1 MADVRGTLEA
11 KSDQLNAT
19 DIMGIDLVIRIRAV
33 QVGAGKD
40 QPVAVY
46 FDGDNNRPWK
56 PSKGMRRV
64 LAAGWGWES
73 DNWIGKSVKLHFDAS
88 VKYAGKEV
96 GGIRVKAMSDIDQRG
111 IVIVEAINRQQ
122 RIPLH
127 IAFLD
132 TSLPPYPAD
141 KFAAALP
148 TMTGY
153 MQSGKMTLQ
162 QVVAKCQE
170 TGQLTQEQLAQLEAV
185 APVVVEAESDDN
197 FEL

>member
-33 QVGAGKD
+33 VVGGGKE

-111 IVIVEAINRQQ
+111 MVVVEAINRQQ
-122 RIPLH
+122 RVPVNV
-127 IAFLD
+127 AFLD
-132 TSLPPYPAD
+132 TRMPAYPDD
-141 KFAAALP
+141 KFALALP
-148 TMTGY
+148 TMTKK
-153 MQSGKMTLQ
+153 MHSLEMTLQ
-162 QVVAKCQE
+162 QVIAKCQE
-170 TGQLTQEQLAQLEAV
+170 TGQLTPQQLSALEQA
-185 APVVVEAESDDN
+185 APVVIDESQEDP
-197 FEL
+197 EL

>member
-1 MADVRGTLEA
+1 MADIRATLEA

-33 QVGAGKD
+33 TSSGSKE

-73 DNWIGKSVKLHFDAS
+73 DDWIGKCVKLHFDNS

-96 GGIRVKAMSDIDQRG
+96 GGIRVKAMSHIDQRG

-153 MQSGKMTLQ
+153 MQTGKMTLQ

-170 TGQLTQEQLAQLEAV
+170 TGQLSQEQLSQLEAA
-185 APVVVEAESDDN
+185 APVVIESHEEEP
-197 FEL
+197 EL

>member
-1 MADVRGTLEA
+1 MADIRATLEA

-33 QVGAGKD
+33 TSSGSKE

-46 FDGDNNRPWK
+46 FHGDNNRPWK

-73 DNWIGKSVKLHFDAS
+73 DDWIGKCVKLHFDNS

-96 GGIRVKAMSDIDQRG
+96 GGIRVKAMSNIDQRG

-122 RIPLH
+122 RVPLH

-132 TSLPPYPAD
+132 VSQPAYPAD
-141 KFAAALP
+141 KFSAALP
-148 TMTGY
+148 VMAAK
-153 MQSGKMTLQ
+153 MQSGEMTLQ
-162 QVVAKCQE
+162 QIVAKCQQ
-170 TGQLTQEQLAQLEAV
+170 TGQLSQEQLAQLESV

>member
-33 QVGAGKD
+33 VVGGGKE
-40 QPVAVY
+40 QPVVVY

-111 IVIVEAINRQQ
+111 MVVVEAINRQQ
-122 RIPLH
+122 RVPVNV
-127 IAFLD
+127 AYLD
-132 TSLPPYPAD
+132 TRMPAYPFD
-141 KFAAALP
+141 KFASALP
-148 TMTGY
+148 TMAAK
-153 MQSGKMTLQ
+153 MQSGEMTLQ
-162 QVVAKCQE
+162 QIVAKCQQ
-170 TGQLTQEQLAQLEAV
+170 TGQLTAEQLAELEKF
-185 APVVVEAESDDN
+185 APVVIEDSQE
-197 FEL
+197 ELEL

>member
-33 QVGAGKD
+33 VVGGGKE
-40 QPVAVY
+40 QPVSVY

-111 IVIVEAINRQQ
+111 MVVVEAINRQQ
-122 RIPLH
+122 RVPVH
-127 IAFLD
+127 VSYLD
-132 TSLPPYPAD
+132 TFVPPYPAEQ
-141 KFAAALP
+141 FAKALQK
-148 TMTGY
+148 MQQL
-153 MQSGKMTLQ
+153 MQSGEMSLQ
-162 QVVAKCQE
+162 QLVAKCQQ
-170 TGQLTQEQLAQLEAV
+170 TGQLSAEQFAQLESV
-185 APVVVEAESDDN
+185 APVVIESQEEP
-197 FEL
+197 EL

>member
-19 DIMGIDLVIRIRAV
+19 DIMGIDLVIRIRNVAV
-33 QVGAGKD
+33 GSGKE
-40 QPVAVY
+40 QPVSVY

-96 GGIRVKAMSDIDQRG
+96 GGIRVKAMSDIDKRG
-111 IVIVEAINRQQ
+111 MVVVEAINRQQ
-122 RIPLH
+122 RVPVNVSY
-127 IAFLD
+127 LD
-132 TSLPPYPAD
+132 TQMPAYPDD
-141 KFAAALP
+141 KFAAALQ
-148 TMTGY
+148 TMAAK
-153 MQSGKMTLQ
+153 MQSGEMTLQ
-162 QVVAKCQE
+162 QVVAKCQQ
-170 TGQLTQEQLAQLEAV
+170 TGQLTSAQLSELERV
-185 APVVVEAESDDN
+185 APVVIEESPEEP
-197 FEL
+197 EL

>member
-1 MADVRGTLEA
+1 MADIRGTLEA

-19 DIMGIDLVIRIRAV
+19 DIMGIDLVVRIRAV
-33 QVGAGKD
+33 VVGSSKE

-73 DNWIGKSVKLHFDAS
+73 DNWVGKSVKLHFDAS

-111 IVIVEAINRQQ
+111 MVVVEAINRQQ
-122 RIPLH
+122 RVPVNV
-127 IAFLD
+127 AYLD
-132 TSLPPYPAD
+132 TRMPAYPAD
-141 KFAAALP
+141 KFASALP
-148 TMTGY
+148 TMASK
-153 MQSGKMTLQ
+153 MQSGEMTLQ
-162 QVVAKCQE
+162 QIVAKCQQ
-170 TGQLTQEQLAQLEAV
+170 TGQLTAEQLAELEKF
-185 APVVVEAESDDN
+185 APVVIEDSQEEP
-197 FEL
+197 EL